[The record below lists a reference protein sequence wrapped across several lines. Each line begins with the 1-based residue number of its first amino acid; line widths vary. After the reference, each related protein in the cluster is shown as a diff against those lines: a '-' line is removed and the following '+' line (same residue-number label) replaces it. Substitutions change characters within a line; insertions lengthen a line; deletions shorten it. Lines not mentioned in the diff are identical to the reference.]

1 MASYNYYNPWAS
13 NGFPQQSNAV
23 AGQYYQQAPQP
34 VVMPQVMPQQTQSDG
49 ITWVQG
55 EVGARAYPVSPG
67 KMAVLMDSEDS
78 VFYIKAVDNYGMP
91 QPLRKFRFTEETA
104 DQKNL
109 PQASQADMSNYIT
122 RDELEKRLD
131 ELTK

>member
-1 MASYNYYNPWAS
+1 MAYNYYNPWAS
-13 NGFPQQSNAV
+13 NGFQQNNAV

-34 VVMPQVMPQQTQSDG
+34 VMGPQVSTQPQTDG

-55 EVGARAYPVSPG
+55 EVGARAYPVAPG

-91 QPLRKFRFTEETA
+91 QPLRKFRFTEEIA

-109 PQASQADMSNYIT
+109 PQASQQSDMSNYIT
-122 RDELEKRLD
+122 REELEKRLD